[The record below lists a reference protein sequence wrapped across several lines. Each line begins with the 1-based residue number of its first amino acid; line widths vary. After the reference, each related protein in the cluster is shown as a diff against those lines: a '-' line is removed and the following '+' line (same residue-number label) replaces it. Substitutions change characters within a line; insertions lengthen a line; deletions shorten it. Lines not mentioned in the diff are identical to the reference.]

1 MDHGAPPV
9 RPYRLH
15 RRSAPFS
22 LKMLRCP
29 PHSYIGGGMRR
40 LENALTI
47 HQVEVD
53 LAHAMLWAVTRSC
66 AADGPRQT
74 ANGQGAQGKG
84 WLSGM
89 LGSNKADISAIDFV
103 VLLLLATVYLSDMTT
118 AADNV
123 SIAFIYC
130 VPIVVGLLHAS
141 QRSFLYAAI
150 ASILTVIGSFFQPPL
165 LVTDLA
171 TFAANRAIAVATQ
184 WLVAVLVWNQK
195 RFQDALEGR
204 IAEER
209 EKVQT
214 QRRFITILSHEFGN
228 ALTTIEG
235 QAYRMAAL
243 SASLDSSEIST
254 RANKIRAAADRIQAV
269 VSRIQLASTLENRSL
284 ELNFSTV
291 DVFSVVRGIVEQ
303 FKDDWRHRI
312 EFEQS
317 LTRGE
322 VRADRDLISQVFENL
337 LINALQYSG
346 SDTNVV
352 VRCAVVAETVRLMV
366 VDTGPGIPEDEL
378 PRLRTA
384 YYRGTGSRGTKGTG
398 LGLYFANQI
407 IEAHGGRLL
416 IESIVGQGTNVTVEL
431 SKLAP
436 EGTRLP

>member
-1 MDHGAPPV
+1 MFGNDRV
-9 RPYRLH
+9 
-15 RRSAPFS
+15 
-22 LKMLRCP
+22 
-29 PHSYIGGGMRR
+29 I
-40 LENALTI
+40 
-47 HQVEVD
+47 
-53 LAHAMLWAVTRSC
+53 
-66 AADGPRQT
+66 
-74 ANGQGAQGKG
+74 
-84 WLSGM
+84 
-89 LGSNKADISAIDFV
+89 ISAVDFI
-103 VLLLLATVYLSDMTT
+103 VLLLLAAVYLSDMMT

-130 VPIVVGLLHAS
+130 VPIVVSLLHRS

-150 ASILTVIGSFFQPPL
+150 ASMLTVIGSFFQPPL

-195 RFQDALEGR
+195 RFQDALEAR

-209 EKVQT
+209 EKVET

-243 SASLDSSEIST
+243 SASLGPRDIST

-269 VSRIQLASTLENRSL
+269 VSRIQLASTLENRNL
-284 ELNFSTV
+284 ELNLGTV
-291 DVFSVVRGIVEQ
+291 DAFAIVRGIVEQ

-312 EFEQS
+312 ELEQTAS
-317 LTRGE
+317 TGE
-322 VRADRDLISQVFENL
+322 VGADRDLISQVFENL

-346 SDTNVV
+346 DGRKVV
-352 VRCAVVAETVRLMV
+352 VRCAADPETVSLTV
-366 VDTGPGIPEDEL
+366 ADTGPGIPEDEL

-384 YYRGTGSRGTKGTG
+384 YYRGTGSQGTKGTG

-416 IESIVGQGTNVTVEL
+416 IASVVGQGTSVTVEL
-431 SKLAP
+431 SKRTPA
-436 EGTRLP
+436 GTRLP